1 MQPTITLNCPHYSS
15 FIPTK
20 QESIRWYNVPMPR
33 KKLPVY
39 AIGLMSGTSVDG
51 IDGVVLKIADKGEL
65 TIHSTV
71 NFDYPKDI
79 KDKIRRLIDRKIM
92 DAQQSENLDTELA
105 QYYAEVVCG
114 LLETIDRKNIAVIG
128 CHGQTIH
135 HSPDSDPSFSLQIGS
150 GAELARLAKI
160 AVVTDFRSADLAAGG
175 QGAPL
180 APAFHQAAFASK
192 TDNRSVINIG
202 GISNITFLPA
212 DDKNDV
218 MGFDTGP
225 GNTLMDYWCRIH
237 FDCDYDNNGE
247 IAESGTIQL
256 DFLDM
261 LLKDAYFE
269 MPPPK
274 STGLEYFNEQWLK
287 EKLSLWEGR
296 DHATNTDILMTLTAL
311 TAKTIADQLNKL
323 EPEAATAY
331 VCGGGAKNRVLITL
345 LKQQTTIIIDT
356 TSALGIDPQWVEAA
370 AFAWMAHR
378 TLNRL
383 TSTLPSVTGASKPTI
398 AGVLSRP

>member
-1 MQPTITLNCPHYSS
+1 
-15 FIPTK
+15 
-20 QESIRWYNVPMPR
+20 MPR

-51 IDGVVLKIADKGEL
+51 IDGVVLKIADKGKL

-71 NFDYPKDI
+71 NFDYPKDT
-79 KDKIRRLIDRKIM
+79 KDKIRRLIGRKVM
-92 DAQQSENLDTELA
+92 DAMQFKNEQFENLDIELA
-105 QYYAEVVCG
+105 QHYTEVVCR
-114 LLETIDRKNIAVIG
+114 LLETIERKNICVIG

-135 HSPDSDPSFSLQIGS
+135 HSPHSNPPFSLQIGD
-150 GAELARLAKI
+150 GAELARLARI

-180 APAFHQAAFASK
+180 APAFHQTAFASK
-192 TDNRSVINIG
+192 ADNRSVINIG
-202 GISNITFLPA
+202 GISNITFLPTDSKSDA
-212 DDKNDV
+212 KNDV
-218 MGFDTGP
+218 TGFDTGP
-225 GNTLMDYWCRIH
+225 GNTLMDYWCRTH

-247 IAESGTIQL
+247 IAKSAAIQL
-256 DFLDM
+256 DFLDI

-274 STGLEYFNEQWLK
+274 STGLEYFNEKWLK

-296 DHATNTDILMTLTAL
+296 DHATNADILTTLTAL
-311 TAKTIADQLNKL
+311 TAKTIANQLNNL
-323 EPEAATAY
+323 EPEVDTAY
-331 VCGGGAKNRVLITL
+331 VCGGGAKNPVLITL

-370 AFAWMAHR
+370 AFAWMAYR

-398 AGVLSRP
+398 AGVISRP